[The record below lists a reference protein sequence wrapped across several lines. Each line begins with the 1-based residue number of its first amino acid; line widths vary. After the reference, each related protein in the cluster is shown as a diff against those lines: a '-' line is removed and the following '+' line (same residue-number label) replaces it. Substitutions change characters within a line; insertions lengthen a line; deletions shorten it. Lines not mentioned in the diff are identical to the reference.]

1 MVAIPLPNFAVPFGA
16 SADQASAGRC
26 RRMATRRRDGRTR
39 RCDAQ
44 GFRARAARELP
55 LYYLVLLDRL
65 TFCTLRSASKA
76 RVLPG
81 VCLDDLL

>member
-1 MVAIPLPNFAVPFGA
+1 MVVIHPPNFAVPFGA

-26 RRMATRRRDGRTR
+26 RRF
-39 RCDAQ
+39 DAQ

-81 VCLDDLL
+81 VCLDDVL